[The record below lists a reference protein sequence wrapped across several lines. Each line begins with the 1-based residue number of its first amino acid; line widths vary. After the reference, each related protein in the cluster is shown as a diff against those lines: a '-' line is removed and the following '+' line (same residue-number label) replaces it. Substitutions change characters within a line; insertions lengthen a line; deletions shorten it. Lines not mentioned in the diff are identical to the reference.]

1 MSGSCFQRQ
10 APRGQVLISLLCIK
24 RKSSLL
30 FSHLETYLRPT
41 IEMMDF
47 EREFFSS
54 MGKQE
59 IHFEKGIVRAVE
71 GGAVELALERTD
83 VGCFDPSDNVGE

>member
-1 MSGSCFQRQ
+1 
-10 APRGQVLISLLCIK
+10 
-24 RKSSLL
+24 
-30 FSHLETYLRPT
+30 
-41 IEMMDF
+41 MMDF

-83 VGCFDPSDNVGE
+83 VGCFDPSDKVGEEGALQKVLKRSENLSSVAWS